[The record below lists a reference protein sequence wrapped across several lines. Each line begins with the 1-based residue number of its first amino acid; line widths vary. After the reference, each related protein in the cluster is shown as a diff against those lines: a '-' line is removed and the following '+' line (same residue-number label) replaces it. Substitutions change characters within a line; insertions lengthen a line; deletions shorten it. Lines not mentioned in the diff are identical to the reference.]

1 MTRRSLGP
9 GLREGNRFLAQT
21 PSQGRPRNALASAR
35 RATSHPFMNQ
45 TLQLAFIGLGVMGGP
60 MTGHLARA
68 GHRVTAYNRS
78 RERAARWRAAWA
90 DEGLA
95 VAFAETPA
103 EAARGADVAFTCVG
117 NDADLAAVT
126 LGEHGVLAGLGEGA
140 LLVDHTTTSAAM
152 ARELAA
158 ECAGRGLGFVD
169 APVSGGQAG
178 AENGR
183 LAVMCGGSDDDVARA
198 RPVMEAYGK
207 AIVHVGPA
215 GAGQTAKMANQMC
228 IAGVLAGLSEAV
240 RLAEAAGLDLEKTYE
255 AISGGAAQSWQMDN
269 RWQTMCEGR
278 FDFGFA
284 IDWMRKDLGYALD
297 EAKRLGLA
305 APVTALVDQF
315 YADVQ
320 AAGGNR
326 YDTSALITRL
336 PKGNPTR

>member
-1 MTRRSLGP
+1 
-9 GLREGNRFLAQT
+9 
-21 PSQGRPRNALASAR
+21 
-35 RATSHPFMNQ
+35 MNQ

-95 VAFAETPA
+95 VAFAETPV

-126 LGEHGVLAGLGEGA
+126 LGEDGVLAGLGEGA

-183 LAVMCGGSDDDVARA
+183 LAVMCGESDD
-198 RPVMEAYGK
+198 
-207 AIVHVGPA
+207 
-215 GAGQTAKMANQMC
+215 
-228 IAGVLAGLSEAV
+228 
-240 RLAEAAGLDLEKTYE
+240 
-255 AISGGAAQSWQMDN
+255 
-269 RWQTMCEGR
+269 
-278 FDFGFA
+278 
-284 IDWMRKDLGYALD
+284 
-297 EAKRLGLA
+297 
-305 APVTALVDQF
+305 
-315 YADVQ
+315 
-320 AAGGNR
+320 
-326 YDTSALITRL
+326 
-336 PKGNPTR
+336 